1 MQTYFSQPNTSSAN
15 QEVIIVLE
23 GFNIEN
29 KLCRAMCLVS
39 FQPISSVFNCKFIHL
54 FTLQLFCFNSP
65 VNLAHYKVT
74 YETYVVWVVWARINY
89 SALLKKPTYER
100 QYSQLAFR
108 ERTRSLK
115 LSLCELNFAFFFSLE
130 LITPGQEVLN
140 IHCFSI
146 DNIDS
151 QRDAYLLFLK

>member
-1 MQTYFSQPNTSSAN
+1 MQTYFSQLNTSSAN

-39 FQPISSVFNCKFIHL
+39 FQPISSVFNCKFIYL

-74 YETYVVWVVWARINY
+74 YETSVVWVVWARINY
-89 SALLKKPTYER
+89 SALLKKTDLWTPVFSAGVRGTHKVIETV
-100 QYSQLAFR
+100 SL
-108 ERTRSLK
+108 RTEFF
-115 LSLCELNFAFFFSLE
+115 CFFSLE
-130 LITPGQEVLN
+130 LITPGQRN
-140 IHCFSI
+140 SKHP
-146 DNIDS
+146 
-151 QRDAYLLFLK
+151 LFLYW